1 VQGGAAVELVLVM
14 MVFRMLDL
22 NSNVHHF
29 HVLQHVL
36 DLSKSLEG
44 VLGGNMCAACVLSVG
59 KSPDVEIVDTFNT
72 FDALNSFLN
81 IVIFHVRRSGLHEGE
96 DTALDCGI

>member
-1 VQGGAAVELVLVM
+1 MQGGLALELVLVM
-14 MVFRMLDL
+14 AVRMLDL
-22 NSNVHHF
+22 NSNVCHF
-29 HVLQHVL
+29 QVLQHVL

-72 FDALNSFLN
+72 FDALNSILN
-81 IVIFHVRRSGLHEGE
+81 IVIFYVRRSGLHEGE
-96 DTALDCGI
+96 DAALDCGI